1 MSKTVFNKADCDLE
15 RVHTYTPE
23 NNDSEV
29 VDMEEVEYK
38 ILQRI
43 SDINK
48 AQSVK
53 DYVGD
58 DVIAEALGMGYQEV
72 SDFLDMMEKDGFVQL
87 ARSVDGCSV
96 RCSAMLTPKGRL
108 MLSHPDYMQK
118 KGYAIACLN
127 VLEEA
132 ITKDTHIPEEEK
144 NSLVRKIRA
153 LSEEPYMVSI
163 GSGLIVEGLKKAF
176 GL

>member
-1 MSKTVFNKADCDLE
+1 M
-15 RVHTYTPE
+15 
-23 NNDSEV
+23 

-38 ILQRI
+38 LLQKI
-43 SDINK
+43 SDIYE
-48 AQSVK
+48 AQLVK
-53 DYVGD
+53 HYVGD
-58 DVIAEALGMGYQEV
+58 DVIAKALEMGCQEV

-87 ARSVDGCSV
+87 ARSVDGCG
-96 RCSAMLTPKGRL
+96 AMLTSKGRL
-108 MLSHPDYMQK
+108 MLSHPNYMQK

-132 ITKDTHIPEEEK
+132 VNKDTHIPEEEK

-153 LSEEPYMVSI
+153 LSEDPYMVSI
-163 GSGLIVEGLKKAF
+163 GSGLIVEGLKKAL